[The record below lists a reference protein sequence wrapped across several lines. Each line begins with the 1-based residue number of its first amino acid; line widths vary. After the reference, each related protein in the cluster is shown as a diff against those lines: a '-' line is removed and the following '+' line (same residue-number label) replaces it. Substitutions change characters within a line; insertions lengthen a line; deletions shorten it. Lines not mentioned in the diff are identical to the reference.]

1 MLKRAGMWAVAAVMG
16 LGAMPG
22 VARGQDVVLYE
33 LTESVKV
40 NGKTGTFKSSEATL
54 LGWARGG
61 TAVCP
66 SVLGLSVCSVTVRAT
81 GKASDDTGLGP
92 VDGHF
97 QVMVDRFN
105 PFDAAELAVAAGK
118 ISGDLDLSPVFLGQT
133 PRGTVTGKYDLKGMK
148 DTVLDKYDRKGLFT
162 GTFRLPVPHNGV
174 ISYMMDDGSFV
185 PVQPGEM
192 ALGVAA
198 VRLELRLE

>member
-1 MLKRAGMWAVAAVMG
+1 
-16 LGAMPG
+16 
-22 VARGQDVVLYE
+22 VLYE

-54 LGWARGG
+54 MGWARAG

-66 SVLGLSVCSVTVRAT
+66 AILGLPVCSVTVRAL
-81 GKASDDTGLGP
+81 GKASDETGTGP

-97 QVMVDRFN
+97 QVMVQRFN
-105 PFDAAELAVAAGK
+105 PFDAAELAVATGK
-118 ISGDLDLSPVFLGQT
+118 ISGDLDLSPVFLQQT
-133 PRGTVTGKYDLKGMK
+133 PTGTVTGSYDMKGMK
-148 DTVLDKYDRKGLFT
+148 DTILEQYKAKGRFT
-162 GTFRLPVPHNGV
+162 GTFRLPVSHNGV
-174 ISYMMDDGSFV
+174 TSYRMDDGSFV
-185 PVQPGEM
+185 PVHADEM

>member
-1 MLKRAGMWAVAAVMG
+1 MWAVAAGMV

-54 LGWARGG
+54 LGWGRGG

-66 SVLGLSVCSVTVRAT
+66 SVLALSVCSVTVRAT

-118 ISGDLDLSPVFLGQT
+118 ISGDLDLSPVFLRGT

-148 DTVLDKYDRKGLFT
+148 DTVLDKYDRKGNFT

-185 PVQPGEM
+185 PVQPEEM